1 MSRAQRSDAPANKKR
16 RGSETRRRQKIISV
30 RCYEEEAAR
39 IDANAAA
46 AGLRAS
52 GFLRILG
59 TGEQRSHERRRPLPG
74 EAELARLRG
83 EAGHVGGNLAQ
94 LLRLANRGE
103 IVQPDELADTMEAVR
118 EFWKKAS
125 ECLFGA

>member
-1 MSRAQRSDAPANKKR
+1 MTQAQRHDAPASMKR
-16 RGSETRRRQKIISV
+16 KSSERRRRQKIISV
-30 RCYEEEAAR
+30 RCYEEEATQIA
-39 IDANAAA
+39 ANAAA
-46 AGLRAS
+46 AGFRAS

-59 TGEQRSHERRRPLPG
+59 TGEQRPHERRRPLPG

-94 LLRLANRGE
+94 LLRRANRGE
-103 IVQPDELADTMEAVR
+103 MVQPEELAEAMKAVR
-118 EFWKKAS
+118 EFWKNAT

>member
-1 MSRAQRSDAPANKKR
+1 MKHAERYDTRASRR

-30 RCYEEEAAR
+30 RCHEDEAAQ
-39 IDANAAA
+39 IEANAAA
-46 AGLRAS
+46 AGFRTS

-59 TGEQRSHERRRPLPG
+59 TGEQRTNERRRPLPG

-94 LLRLANRGE
+94 LLRRANRNE
-103 IVQPDELADTMEAVR
+103 AVLPDELADAMKAVR
-118 EFWKKAS
+118 DFWTKANDY
-125 ECLFGA
+125 LFGG

>member
-1 MSRAQRSDAPANKKR
+1 MKHAEHHDTLSNRR

-30 RCYEEEAAR
+30 RCYQDEAAQ
-39 IDANAAA
+39 IEANAAA
-46 AGLRAS
+46 AGFPAS

-59 TGEQRSHERRRPLPG
+59 TGEQRANERRRRLPG

-94 LLRLANRGE
+94 LLRRANRNE
-103 IVQPDELADTMEAVR
+103 AIAPDELADAMKAVR
-118 EFWKKAS
+118 DFWTKANDY
-125 ECLFGA
+125 LFGG

>member
-1 MSRAQRSDAPANKKR
+1 MSGAQRHDAPASIKR
-16 RGSETRRRQKIISV
+16 KSSESRRRQKIISV
-30 RCYEEEAAR
+30 RCYEEEAVQ

-46 AGLRAS
+46 AGFRAS

-59 TGEQRSHERRRPLPG
+59 TGEQRPHERRRPLPG
-74 EAELARLRG
+74 EAELARLRS

-94 LLRLANRGE
+94 LLRRVNRGE
-103 IVQPDELADTMEAVR
+103 MVQPDELADAMKAVR
-118 EFWKKAS
+118 EFWKKAT